1 MVETAQAAQ
10 GGLTGGVTAA
20 PLDDVMLAMD
30 VVDNLR
36 HADKLVERE
45 LGTEERDRQLK
56 ERLRKLY
63 AAQGIEVPEHILDE
77 GVAALHEER
86 YVYRPPARGFSRSL
100 AMVWVRRGRWLKALA
115 ITIGIFAA
123 LAGGWYFGVKLPADR
138 QVAQQAREI
147 GEILPRQMRNELD
160 RVLAL
165 SKVED
170 AKQQARTLFAEGEA
184 ALKARDAHGAR
195 QKLARLSALREVLE
209 QSYVLRVVA
218 KPGQQSGVW
227 RVPRLNP
234 AGRNYYLIVEAIDSQ
249 GRPVALEV
257 TSEEDN
263 KTEIVS
269 TFGIRVDQRTFD
281 RIRADKQ
288 DDGIIQN
295 NRLGEKQSGYLEPKY
310 NFPTPGGSI
319 LRW

>member
-1 MVETAQAAQ
+1 MVEAAQASP
-10 GGLTGGVTAA
+10 GDLTGRAAGA

-63 AAQGIEVPEHILDE
+63 AAQGIDVPEHILDE
-77 GVAALHEER
+77 GVAALREDR
-86 YVYRPPARGFSRSL
+86 FVYRPSAGGFGRL
-100 AMVWVRRGRWLKALA
+100 LMLVWVRRGRWLKALA
-115 ITIGIFAA
+115 VSAGILAA
-123 LAGGWYFGVKLPADR
+123 IAGGWYFGVKLPAER
-138 QVAQQAREI
+138 QVAEQTREI
-147 GEILPRQMRNELD
+147 KETLPRQLQTELD
-160 RVLAL
+160 RVLAV
-165 SKVED
+165 SKVD
-170 AKQQARTLFAEGEA
+170 SAKQQARALAADSQEA
-184 ALKARDAHGAR
+184 VKAGDAAAAR
-195 QKLARLSALREVLE
+195 QKLAQLTALREKLE
-209 QSYVLRVVA
+209 QSYVLRIVS

-234 AGRNYYLIVEAIDSQ
+234 AGRNYYVLVEAVDGQ
-249 GRPVALEV
+249 GRPVTVDV

-263 KTEIVS
+263 KTARVS

-281 RIRADKQ
+281 QIRDDKQ

-295 NRLGEKQSGYLEPKY
+295 NRFGEKQAGYLEPRY
-310 NFPTPGGSI
+310 NFPTPGGTI
-319 LRW
+319 LQW

>member
-10 GGLTGGVTAA
+10 GGPTGDVTAA

-63 AAQGIEVPEHILDE
+63 AAQGIDVPEHILDE

-115 ITIGIFAA
+115 IIIGIFAA

-138 QVAQQAREI
+138 QVAQQSREI
-147 GEILPRQMRNELD
+147 GETLPRQMRNELD

-165 SKVED
+165 SKVQD
-170 AKQQARTLFAEGEA
+170 ATQQARTLFAQGEA
-184 ALKARDAHGAR
+184 ALKAGDAQGAR

-263 KTEIVS
+263 KTERVS
-269 TFGIRVDQRTFD
+269 TFGIRVDQRTYD

>member
-1 MVETAQAAQ
+1 MVETTQAAHVPGQ
-10 GGLTGGVTAA
+10 VTAA

-36 HADKLVERE
+36 HADRLVERE

-56 ERLRKLY
+56 DRLRKLY
-63 AAQGIEVPEHILDE
+63 AAQGIDVPEHILDE

-86 YVYRPPARGFSRSL
+86 YVYRPPAGGLSRSL
-100 AMVWVRRGRWLKALA
+100 ALAWVRRGRWLKALA
-115 ITIGIFAA
+115 VTAGILAA
-123 LAGGWYFGVKLPADR
+123 IVGGWYFGVKLPAER
-138 QVAQQAREI
+138 QVAEQAREV
-147 GEILPRQMRNELD
+147 GETLPRQMRNELD
-160 RVLAL
+160 RILAV
-165 SKVED
+165 SKVDD
-170 AKQQARTLFAEGEA
+170 AKQQARALFGEAEA
-184 ALKARDAHGAR
+184 ALKVGDAQVGR
-195 QKLARLSALREVLE
+195 EKLARLSGLRERLE
-209 QSYVLRVVA
+209 QSYVLRVVS

-227 RVPRLNP
+227 RTPRLNP
-234 AGRNYYLIVEAIDSQ
+234 AGRNYYVIVEAIDGQ
-249 GRPVALEV
+249 GRPVPLEV

-263 KTEIVS
+263 ATEKVS

-295 NRLGEKQSGYLEPKY
+295 NRFGEKQSGYLQPRY
-310 NFPTPGGSI
+310 NSPTPGGSI

>member
-1 MVETAQAAQ
+1 MVETAQAA
-10 GGLTGGVTAA
+10 GSVTGQATTA

-36 HADKLVERE
+36 HADRLVERE

-77 GVAALHEER
+77 GVAALHEDR
-86 YVYRPPARGFSRSL
+86 FVYRPPAPGLRRSL
-100 AMVWVRRGRWLKALA
+100 TLAWVRRGRWLKALA
-115 ITIGIFAA
+115 VVIGVLVAA
-123 LAGGWYFGVKLPADR
+123 AGAWYFGVQLPAER
-138 QVAQQAREI
+138 QVAEQAREI
-147 GEILPRQMRNELD
+147 GETLPRQMRNELD
-160 RVLAL
+160 RILAL
-165 SKVED
+165 SKVDD
-170 AKQQARTLFAEGEA
+170 AKQQARALFTEGEA
-184 ALKARDAHGAR
+184 ALKAGDAQAAR
-195 QKLARLSALREVLE
+195 QKLAQLSGLREKLE
-209 QSYVLRVVA
+209 QSYVLRIVS

-234 AGRNYYLIVEAIDSQ
+234 AGRNYYVIVEAVDSQ
-249 GRPVALEV
+249 GRPVPLEV

-263 KTEIVS
+263 KTERVS

-281 RIRADKQ
+281 RVRADKQ

-295 NRLGEKQSGYLEPKY
+295 NRFGEKQSGHLQPQY
-310 NFPTPGGSI
+310 NFATPGGSI

>member
-1 MVETAQAAQ
+1 MVETAQAS
-10 GGLTGGVTAA
+10 GSVTGQATAA

-77 GVAALHEER
+77 GVAALYEDR
-86 YVYRPPARGFSRSL
+86 FVYRPKASGVGRSL
-100 AMVWVRRGRWLKALA
+100 ALLWVRRGRWLKALA
-115 ITIGIFAA
+115 VVIGILAVI
-123 LAGGWYFGVKLPADR
+123 AGGWYFGVKLPAER
-138 QVAQQAREI
+138 QVAEQAREI
-147 GEILPRQMRNELD
+147 GETLPRQMRNEFD
-160 RVLAL
+160 RILAL
-165 SKVED
+165 SKVDE
-170 AKQQARTLFAEGEA
+170 AKQQARALFTEGEA
-184 ALKARDAHGAR
+184 ALKAGDAQVAR
-195 QKLARLSALREVLE
+195 QKLAQLSGLRERLE
-209 QSYVLRVVA
+209 QSYVLRIVS

-234 AGRNYYLIVEAIDSQ
+234 AGRNYYVIVEAIDSQ
-249 GRPVALEV
+249 GRPVALEA

-263 KTEIVS
+263 KTERVS

-281 RIRADKQ
+281 RVRADKQ

-295 NRLGEKQSGYLEPKY
+295 NRFGEKQSGYLEPQY
-310 NFPTPGGSI
+310 NFPTPGGEI
-319 LRW
+319 LQW